1 MIPKVFD
8 TFLVTGLTYEIPKE
22 DTDLIKH
29 QETLSLEVL

>member
-8 TFLVTGLTYEIPKE
+8 TLLVTGLKNEIPKE
-22 DTDLIKH
+22 DADLIKH